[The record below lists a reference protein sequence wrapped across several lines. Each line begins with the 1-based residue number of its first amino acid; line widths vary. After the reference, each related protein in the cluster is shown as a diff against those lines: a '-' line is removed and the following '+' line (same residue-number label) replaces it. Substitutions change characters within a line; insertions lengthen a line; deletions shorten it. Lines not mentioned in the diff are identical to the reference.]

1 MSWPALYQAWIKGT
15 INSPERPR
23 RIGSERASLLNG
35 SRVWLINTAQSLA
48 VLGATVGVGG
58 VVPGAEHSL
67 EPLSHRPA

>member
-1 MSWPALYQAWIKGT
+1 MSWPALHQAWIKGT

-48 VLGATVGVGG
+48 ILGATVGGG
-58 VVPGAEHSL
+58 GVPGAEHSL